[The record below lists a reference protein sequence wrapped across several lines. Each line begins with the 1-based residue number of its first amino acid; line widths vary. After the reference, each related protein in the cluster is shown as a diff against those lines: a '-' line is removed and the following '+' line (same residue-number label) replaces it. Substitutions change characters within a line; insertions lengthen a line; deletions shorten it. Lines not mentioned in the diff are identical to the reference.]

1 MKYDR
6 CFIIDYFY
14 ISDVTLEITAG
25 TETRTVTQDNIFKRQ
40 EYNEALAEF
49 YLMQNIMMRCQ

>member
-1 MKYDR
+1 MKYVR

-14 ISDVTLEITAG
+14 ISDATLEITAG

-49 YLMQNIMMRCQ
+49 YLIQNIMMRCQ

>member
-25 TETRTVTQDNIFKRQ
+25 TETRTVTQDTMLERQ
-40 EYNEALAEF
+40 EDAKRAARTAANK
-49 YLMQNIMMRCQ
+49 NPRRR

>member
-1 MKYDR
+1 MKYVR
-6 CFIIDYFY
+6 YLILDYFY

-49 YLMQNIMMRCQ
+49 YLIQNIMMRCQ